1 MAVQSWACCSQ
12 GFGVWFVTEAA
23 LSSKGRLMGRP
34 FFVRALISMG
44 ILMLRFRIV
53 FVFFWYNHAYNE

>member
-1 MAVQSWACCSQ
+1 
-12 GFGVWFVTEAA
+12 
-23 LSSKGRLMGRP
+23 MGRP